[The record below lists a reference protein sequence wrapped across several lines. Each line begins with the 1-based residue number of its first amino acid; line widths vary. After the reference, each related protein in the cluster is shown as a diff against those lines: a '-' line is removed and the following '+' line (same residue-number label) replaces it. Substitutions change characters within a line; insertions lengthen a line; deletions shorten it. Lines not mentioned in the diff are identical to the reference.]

1 MSVFEHEN
9 ISVNMLSVFMKAL
22 NDNLFLT
29 L

>member
-1 MSVFEHEN
+1 MLVLNHEN
-9 ISVNMLSVFMKAL
+9 ISVNMLSVFMKVL